1 MMAWLQTAYG
11 QLHGTVSAVAAV
23 LVLIVGGTA
32 VADGNMPL
40 GDLVAFYALLGILRG
55 QLTAALVTAPIVIS
69 GWQSLGRLE
78 EVLDEP
84 SHEPYS
90 GTRSIDFSGL
100 VTVERVE
107 FAYGQDP
114 PVLHGVD
121 FEVRPGET
129 VALLGPNGAGKS
141 TIISLLAGLYAPTR
155 GRLLADGLPFELL
168 DLPAFRRQIGVIQ
181 QDPLIFPASVRENIA
196 YGRPEA
202 DEDMIMRAA
211 EDAGAAEM
219 IMRLPA
225 KLDEQVGDE
234 GTRLSGGQRQ
244 RIALARA
251 LLGEPRL
258 IMLDEPTTYL
268 DEAGAMSVLGSLT
281 SKPDAPTILIV
292 SHDPLV
298 KRVADRVLML
308 RDGLIEDETV
318 NREQPADIG
327 APEAHR

>member
-1 MMAWLQTAYG
+1 
-11 QLHGTVSAVAAV
+11 
-23 LVLIVGGTA
+23 
-32 VADGNMPL
+32 
-40 GDLVAFYALLGILRG
+40 
-55 QLTAALVTAPIVIS
+55 
-69 GWQSLGRLE
+69 
-78 EVLDEP
+78 
-84 SHEPYS
+84 
-90 GTRSIDFSGL
+90 
-100 VTVERVE
+100 VERVE

-155 GRLLADGLPFELL
+155 GRLLADGLPFELI
-168 DLPAFRRQIGVIQ
+168 DLPALRRQIGVIQ